1 MAPDTTL
8 TVTLGEVARGVE
20 RVEQGQLELLR
31 RMELMSDKF
40 VTRREFDEFKA
51 DVEARRVPV
60 TAVVALILSATGI
73 LAGILF

>member
-20 RVEQGQLELLR
+20 RVEKGQLEVLR

-51 DVEARRVPV
+51 DIESRRVPV

-73 LAGILF
+73 LAGILY

>member
-51 DVEARRVPV
+51 DVEARRVPW
-60 TAVVALILSATGI
+60 TAVVALVLSAAGI
-73 LAGILF
+73 LAGLLA

>member
-20 RVEQGQLELLR
+20 RVEAGQIEVLR

-40 VTRREFDEFKA
+40 VTRREFDEFKT
-51 DVEARRVPV
+51 DVEGRRVPW
-60 TAVVALILSATGI
+60 TAVVALILSACGI
-73 LAGILF
+73 IAGILT